1 MLNDYINENE
11 NNLNEK
17 EAAEDNLDKLKFRL
31 KGSKTVKDVKDELLN
46 FLARNNVD
54 TEVRSKL
61 LEIADGFNENTD
73 SYKAQKE
80 LEEYLSNYLEEKKE
94 NYDKSNS
101 EVIDV
106 KQELIDDVSKDLESV
121 NIKLEGDPDSIID
134 SINSRDD
141 VYKLKDNVSN
151 TVDYFEKR
159 DDAIGEENNKEIEI
173 SVDSLEDAIDS
184 SNNKL
189 ILNTALEEQESSL
202 DYNLVDSIY
211 AKDNGTI
218 ELKGNNK
225 DKESLNFAAMMTA
238 LLVTTTNALKDNIKL
253 DMKLIKEI
261 TDISKFKIIY
271 GNFPIENHPENKLDP
286 IIISKIHEMAKGYN
300 PNVNYLE
307 LLSKSSPEVATSL
320 EIINKHILDD
330 TGAFQMAVKNG
341 GQNSEIMFAMDDN
354 YSEVVNAFYESGAMV
369 SQDAN
374 DNSIVRPNN
383 TTPGEQLV
391 ILNATLEN
399 LDELK
404 LEKENGESLTNNYQ
418 KILKLDNDKLGETAN
433 ISNSL
438 LPVLVIANIIL
449 LVLFILIIMK

>member
-141 VYKLKDNVSN
+141 VYKLKDNVWLQ
-151 TVDYFEKR
+151 
-159 DDAIGEENNKEIEI
+159 IW
-173 SVDSLEDAIDS
+173 
-184 SNNKL
+184 
-189 ILNTALEEQESSL
+189 
-202 DYNLVDSIY
+202 
-211 AKDNGTI
+211 
-218 ELKGNNK
+218 
-225 DKESLNFAAMMTA
+225 M
-238 LLVTTTNALKDNIKL
+238 
-253 DMKLIKEI
+253 
-261 TDISKFKIIY
+261 
-271 GNFPIENHPENKLDP
+271 
-286 IIISKIHEMAKGYN
+286 
-300 PNVNYLE
+300 
-307 LLSKSSPEVATSL
+307 
-320 EIINKHILDD
+320 
-330 TGAFQMAVKNG
+330 
-341 GQNSEIMFAMDDN
+341 
-354 YSEVVNAFYESGAMV
+354 
-369 SQDAN
+369 
-374 DNSIVRPNN
+374 
-383 TTPGEQLV
+383 
-391 ILNATLEN
+391 
-399 LDELK
+399 
-404 LEKENGESLTNNYQ
+404 
-418 KILKLDNDKLGETAN
+418 
-433 ISNSL
+433 
-438 LPVLVIANIIL
+438 
-449 LVLFILIIMK
+449 